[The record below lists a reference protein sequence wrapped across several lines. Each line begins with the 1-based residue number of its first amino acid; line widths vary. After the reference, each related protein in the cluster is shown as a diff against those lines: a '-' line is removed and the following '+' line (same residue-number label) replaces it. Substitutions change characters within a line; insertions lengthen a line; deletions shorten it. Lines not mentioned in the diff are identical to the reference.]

1 MSYSSSAFAPSAV
14 LACSSAFLFASAAA
28 FLFASAAAAL
38 AYISFAFVIISLSFD
53 VSEPFI
59 FFRRSTAFILI
70 FGSS

>member
-1 MSYSSSAFAPSAV
+1 MSYSSSAFAPSAFAPSAV
-14 LACSSAFLFASAAA
+14 LACSSA

-53 VSEPFI
+53 VSEPLI